1 MEQQLLPIYPDTGKA
16 LGGLG
21 RTKIY
26 ELIGTGELRTV
37 KIGRRRFVPA
47 AAVEEYVARL
57 EERSRVGQ
65 GAA

>member
-1 MEQQLLPIYPDTGKA
+1 MQPVLLPVSDTGKA

-21 RTKIY
+21 RTKVF
-26 ELIGTGELRTV
+26 ELIKSGELRTV

-47 AAVEEYVARL
+47 SAVEEYVARL
-57 EERSRVGQ
+57 ERQ

>member
-1 MEQQLLPIYPDTGKA
+1 MNPVLLPVYPDAGKA

-21 RTKIY
+21 RTKVY
-26 ELIGTGELRTV
+26 ELITTGELRTV

-47 AAVEEYVARL
+47 SAVEEYVARL
-57 EERSRVGQ
+57 EQQ

>member
-1 MEQQLLPIYPDTGKA
+1 VQAALLPIYPDAGKA

-26 ELIGTGELRTV
+26 ELITSGELRTV

-47 AAVEEYVARL
+47 SAIEEYVARL
-57 EERSRVGQ
+57 EAQ

>member
-1 MEQQLLPIYPDTGKA
+1 VLPVLLPVYPDAGKA

-26 ELIGTGELRTV
+26 ELITSGQLRTV

-47 AAVEEYVARL
+47 SAIEEYVAEL
-57 EERSRVGQ
+57 EQQGRV
-65 GAA
+65 A